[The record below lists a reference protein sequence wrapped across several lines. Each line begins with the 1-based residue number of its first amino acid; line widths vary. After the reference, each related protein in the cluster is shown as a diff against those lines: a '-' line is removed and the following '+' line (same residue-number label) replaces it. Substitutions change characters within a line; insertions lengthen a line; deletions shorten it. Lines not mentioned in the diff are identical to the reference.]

1 MKRECFLL
9 NHVSHRFLKPN
20 LIIYVG
26 VLIVLLLA
34 STNQSYA
41 SDSKTKRLSGSAIQQ
56 QLTVNGKVVD
66 SSGAA
71 LPGVTVVVKGT
82 TNGQITN
89 VEGNYTLSGVPANS
103 TLQFTFVGMEAQEVV
118 VSGQSVINVTM
129 QESTIGLEEVV
140 ATGYGT
146 QRKKD
151 IIGSVAIANTDDMK
165 QTPTSNAIAQLQGR
179 VAGVNIVTDGSGN
192 ASKIRIRGFGSFGN
206 NDPLYIID
214 GISGSMSDLNPNDI
228 ESVQILKDA
237 ASAAIYGSQAANGV
251 IIVTTKRGKKNSST
265 INFDAYV
272 GVNNVPDSNFPDVL
286 DSYEYGEYI
295 WKMKEGAGLSV
306 GDSNWGNALYGYGAE
321 PVIPDYIYV
330 GDASITGA
338 DLYELQTSSDPSDQA
353 YYQQLIDP
361 ENYDYYNHQI
371 VPSAKGNGT
380 NWFDEVFNPAMI
392 QSYSL
397 NAAGGGDR
405 GTYSISLSYFDQE
418 STTNAWGNS
427 QRYTLRVNSSLDINS
442 WLSVGESLQANYNYN
457 KAGGSE
463 SSAGNA
469 WTFASVIPVYDI
481 AGNYAG
487 SAAKGVVDVGDSGS
501 NPIWSYYQGRF
512 NHDMGSSYSGNV
524 YAQLTPIKDLVLK
537 TTFGFGTTSN
547 AGQTMN
553 LITYNNAENGNQNH
567 NSISGD
573 SSHGRNWTW
582 QNTATYSKKFDKHS
596 IQLLIGSEAQSSYRY
611 EVSASREDLLID
623 DDPNYQL
630 VDAATGTQTN
640 SGSWEEGALYSLF
653 GRLDYN
659 YDDKYLI
666 NATLRRDGSP
676 GFGQNNRFGYFPSAA
691 IGWRISS
698 ESFMEDVGW
707 VTDLKLR
714 ASYGITGNGA
724 GLSVDNIYTTYT
736 SALANTYPIDGA
748 VYSSSYVQASDA
760 NPNAKWEESVSQN
773 YGFDA
778 TLLDG
783 AWIIN
788 AEYYVKETRG
798 LLVTRVAPSTALD
811 VDQPKENVG
820 NIRNR
825 GIEFTIQNNG
835 KVGQVSYNASLNFT
849 RYENE
854 VVKYLDNPN
863 SYRGFGAGRIS
874 GDVGRTTAGWE
885 ISTYYGYTRDGFFN
899 SQEEV
904 DAYNTEYSN
913 EIIPARLGGW
923 KLKDINGDKVIDG
936 DDRGILGS
944 PHPDF
949 QVGFNLGLEYKNFDL
964 TGFLFWNQGGEVF
977 NQSLYGSDFNS
988 FNWNRRT
995 AALYDTWTEDNH
1007 NAALPSLNENDNKSY
1022 LYSNDYYVEDA
1033 TYIRLKTL
1041 QLGYTFPQSIVSK
1054 IGASKLRI
1062 YVQAENLWTWT
1073 NKECRV
1079 LDPGASLS
1087 GEEDTE
1093 MGVIG
1098 LGQNPT
1104 AQQFLFGINF
1114 GL

>member
-1 MKRECFLL
+1 MGT
-9 NHVSHRFLKPN
+9 
-20 LIIYVG
+20 I
-26 VLIVLLLA
+26 
-34 STNQSYA
+34 
-41 SDSKTKRLSGSAIQQ
+41 SGI
-56 QLTVNGKVVD
+56 D
-66 SSGAA
+66 
-71 LPGVTVVVKGT
+71 
-82 TNGQITN
+82 
-89 VEGNYTLSGVPANS
+89 GNYSISGVSANA
-103 TLQFTFVGMEAQEVV
+103 TLQFTFVGMEPQEVAIG
-118 VSGQSVINVTM
+118 GQSVINVTM

-146 QRKKD
+146 ERKRD

-179 VAGVNIVTDGSGN
+179 VAGVNVTTDGSGN

-214 GISGSMSDLNPNDI
+214 GIAGTMDNLNPNDI

-251 IIVTTKRGKKNSST
+251 IIVTTKKGKKNTST

-272 GVNNVPDSNFPDVL
+272 GVNNVAKSNFPDML
-286 DSYEYGEYI
+286 NSQEYGEYL

-306 GDSNWGNALYGYGAE
+306 GDSNWGNALYGYGE
-321 PVIPDYIYV
+321 SPVIPDYIYV

-338 DLYELQTSSDPSDQA
+338 DMYQLQNSSDPSDQA
-353 YYQQLIDP
+353 YYQGLINPD
-361 ENYDYYNHQI
+361 NYDYYNHQI
-371 VPSAKGNGT
+371 VPSAEGEGT
-380 NWFDEVFNPAMI
+380 DWFNEVFSPAMI

-397 NAAGGGDR
+397 NASGGGNK
-405 GTYSISLSYFDQE
+405 GIYSISMSYFDQE
-418 STTNAWGNS
+418 STTNPWGNS
-427 QRYTLRVNSSLDINS
+427 QRYTLRVNSSLEITD

-457 KAGGSE
+457 KAGGSG

-501 NPIWSYYQGRF
+501 NPVWSYYQNRF
-512 NHDMGSSYSGNV
+512 NYDMRSSYSGNV
-524 YAQLTPIKDLVLK
+524 YAQLTPVKDLILK
-537 TTFGFGTTSN
+537 TTLGFSTNSN
-547 AGQTMN
+547 AGQSMN

-567 NSISGD
+567 NSISGN
-573 SSHGRNWTW
+573 SGHGRNWTW
-582 QNTATYSKKFDKHS
+582 QNTATYSKTMDNHYFK
-596 IQLLIGSEAQSSYRY
+596 ILVGSEAQSGFIYN
-611 EVSASREDLLID
+611 VDASREDLLID
-623 DDPNYQL
+623 DDDDYQI

-640 SGSWEEGALYSLF
+640 GGSWEESALYSLF
-653 GRLDYN
+653 GRVDYT
-659 YDDKYLI
+659 YDDKYI
-666 NATLRRDGSP
+666 FNATVRRDGSP
-676 GFGQNNRFGYFPSAA
+676 GFGQNNRYGIFPAAA

-698 ESFMEDVGW
+698 ESFMEDIDW

-714 ASYGITGNGA
+714 ASYGITGNG
-724 GLSVDNIYTTYT
+724 GSLSVNNIYSTYA
-736 SALANTYPIDGA
+736 SALANTFPMDGQF
-748 VYSSSYVQASDA
+748 YSSSYVQDSDA
-760 NPNAKWEESVSQN
+760 NPDAKWEESINQN

-783 AWIIN
+783 AWTLS
-788 AEYYVKETRG
+788 AEYYIKETKG
-798 LLVTRVAPSTALD
+798 LLVQRIAPSTALD
-811 VDQPKENVG
+811 VDQPQENVG

-825 GIEFTIQNNG
+825 GFEFTVQNRG
-835 KVGQVSYNASLNFT
+835 SIGDLSYDASLNFT
-849 RYENE
+849 HYNNE
-854 VVKYLDNPN
+854 VVKYLDNPD

-874 GDVGRTTAGWE
+874 GDVGRTMAGWE
-885 ISTYYGYTRDGFFN
+885 ISTYYGYMRDGYFN
-899 SQEEV
+899 SQAEV
-904 DAYNTEYSN
+904 DAYNAEYTN
-913 EIIPARLGGW
+913 DIIPARVGGW
-923 KLKDINGDKVIDG
+923 KLKDTNDDKIVDG

-949 QVGFNLGLEYKNFDL
+949 QVGFNLALEYKNFDL

-988 FNWNRRT
+988 FNWNRRA
-995 AALYDTWTEDNH
+995 AALYDTWTVDNM

-1041 QLGYTFPQSIVSK
+1041 QLGYTFPQSIISK
-1054 IGASKLRI
+1054 IGGSKLRI
-1062 YVQAENLWTWT
+1062 YIQAENVWTWV

-1087 GEEDTE
+1087 GDEDTE

-1098 LGQNPT
+1098 LNQNPT